1 MESQFELKVKDAIKP
16 IDEICEKLVSC
27 TKSQLDKGINEID
40 SHELGEV
47 LDGIKDMCESKEK
60 IVKALYYTTI
70 GSAMEENVDNY
81 GETWDENGYKKYYNK
96 GNESIMPMLYEPRD
110 IDLQNGRMY
119 YTQRTNR
126 STSGSGVANTSRGT
140 NGRMSRYGYSHD
152 KYMDEKGKYSITD
165 PEDIKKRKDML
176 SERLDDL
183 YQMAKEEVM
192 DMTPEEKNMWRTKI
206 QSLMNL

>member
-1 MESQFELKVKDAIKP
+1 MELKFEMKVKDAIKP

-40 SHELGEV
+40 SNELGEV

-70 GSAMEENVDNY
+70 GSAMEENAADY
-81 GETWDENGYKKYYNK
+81 GETWDENGPKKYYK

-140 NGRMSRYGYSHD
+140 NERMSRYGYSHD
-152 KYMDEKGKYSITD
+152 KYMDEKCKYSITD

-192 DMTPEEKNMWRTKI
+192 DMTPEEKNMWRAKI
-206 QSLMNL
+206 QSLLNL